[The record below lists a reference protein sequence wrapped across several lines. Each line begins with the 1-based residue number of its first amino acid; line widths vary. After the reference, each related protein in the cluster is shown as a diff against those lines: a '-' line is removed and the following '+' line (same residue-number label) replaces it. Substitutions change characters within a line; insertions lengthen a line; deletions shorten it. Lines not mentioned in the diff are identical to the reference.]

1 MSMKVGEWLRS
12 DFFSVGVS
20 QTIAALGQ
28 IIGVRLLTEAL
39 SPAVFGEV
47 ILIVGLSTLATSV
60 LVNPTMQAVLR
71 YYPECAQSG
80 DGAPVER
87 TALQRITR
95 NSAIA
100 LPLSI
105 PFGILGVVA
114 GWFSLTVLILL
125 PILVAIDG
133 MRMLRTTVMN
143 ASRQHHRYG
152 VWQIGE
158 AWGRP
163 VLAYGAI
170 VWWGIHTEIVL
181 GAFIVTSLVLY
192 GVMRY
197 SIDVQS
203 TAIPSREF
211 NEEDLLQKFKD
222 YGRPLIPLG
231 LLGWISGMADRY
243 MIGSLL
249 SAQNV
254 GMYAAAYG
262 LASRPLLMLSTIA
275 ETAIR
280 PVYYS
285 AIARKDWTASR
296 KYLIRW
302 FAVVFAAGTATCV
315 IFALFHQQ
323 IAQVLLGPG
332 FREASHLMPWIASGY
347 GLLALYHISVR
358 VCLGHDAPQAVT
370 LTETVGALLAVAIG
384 FILIKEYGLF
394 GAAMAVPIY
403 CGIQLVTSVGLALRS
418 ARPIASVI
426 EKPAM
431 PL

>member
-1 MSMKVGEWLRS
+1 MSNVARIPMSMKVGEWLRS

-60 LVNPTMQAVLR
+60 LVNPTMQALLR
-71 YYPECAQSG
+71 YYPEGAQSG
-80 DGAPVER
+80 NEAPVER
-87 TALQRITR
+87 AALQRIIR

-105 PFGILGVVA
+105 PLGIFSVVA
-114 GWFSLTVLILL
+114 GWLSLTVLILL
-125 PILVAIDG
+125 PILVAVDG
-133 MRMLRTTVMN
+133 MRMLRTTIMN

-170 VWWGIHTEIVL
+170 VWWGIQTEIVL
-181 GAFIVTSLVLY
+181 GAYIVTSLVLY
-192 GVMRY
+192 GCMRY
-197 SIDVQS
+197 SIDAPS

-243 MIGSLL
+243 MIGSML

-285 AIARKDWTASR
+285 AIARKDWPASR
-296 KYLIRW
+296 LYLTRW
-302 FAVVFAAGTATCV
+302 FAVVFAGGITTCLL
-315 IFALFHQQ
+315 FALFHQQ
-323 IAQVLLGPG
+323 LVYLLLGPG
-332 FREASHLMPWIASGY
+332 FREASYLMPWIAAGY
-347 GLLALYHISVR
+347 GILALYHISVR
-358 VCLGHDAPQAVT
+358 VCLAHDAPQAVT
-370 LTETVGALLAVAIG
+370 LTETAGAILAVAIG
-384 FILIKEYGLF
+384 FILIRDYGLL

-403 CGIQLVTSVGLALRS
+403 CGIQLVASVGFAIRS
-418 ARPIASVI
+418 VRPNGH
-426 EKPAM
+426 
-431 PL
+431 